1 MGRYE
6 IALKKTEPSEGL
18 TTKHEIY
25 PGALKKLSDDL
36 LNKVPEIKEVTAFEK
51 EYLGD
56 MAEACFVI
64 ACRLTGNTSSSIP
77 TSDTIKVATLL
88 MHLPDHVA
96 HALNNKIQ
104 RQSYGSL

>member
-6 IALKKTEPSEGL
+6 IALKKTGPSEVL
-18 TTKHEIY
+18 TKHEIY

-36 LNKVPEIKEVTAFEK
+36 LNKAPGIKEVTDLEK
-51 EYLGD
+51 EYLGT

-64 ACRLTGNTSSSIP
+64 ASRLTGNTSPSIP
-77 TSDTIKVATLL
+77 TSDTIKIATHL

-96 HALNNKIQ
+96 QALCNKIQ
-104 RQSYGSL
+104 RGNHGSL